1 MRFEPK
7 QRFIL
12 NIKDREN
19 QKFLIPEYQRPYR
32 WSIDECQTLWND
44 MIDVFNEKKNN
55 PSMEYFLGSIVSFE
69 NKEKKRCSRNHRWTT
84 KNHYFNFTF

>member
-12 NIKDREN
+12 NIKDRKN

-32 WSIDECQTLWND
+32 WSIDEC
-44 MIDVFNEKKNN
+44 
-55 PSMEYFLGSIVSFE
+55 
-69 NKEKKRCSRNHRWTT
+69 
-84 KNHYFNFTF
+84 

>member
-1 MRFEPK
+1 MPLLKDE
-7 QRFIL
+7 L
-12 NIKDREN
+12 SIKTVRDLLDVE
-19 QKFLIPEYQRPYR
+19 LVIPEYQRPYR

-69 NKEKKRCSRNHRWTT
+69 NKEKK
-84 KNHYFNFTF
+84 